1 MLSGIIYL
9 VISVACLVY
18 SLFAFQEKGP
28 LLMTTYFVASPKE
41 REKMKNRKEYRFV
54 ATVFITIAVATGI
67 AGLGEIFNIAWAYKV
82 TMAILLVLV
91 VYVIV
96 VSIKDSIKK

>member
-1 MLSGIIYL
+1 MFDGIIYL

-41 REKMKNRKEYRFV
+41 REKMKNKKMYRFV
-54 ATVFITIAVATGI
+54 ATVSLTIAVATGI
-67 AGLGEIFNIAWAYKV
+67 GGLGEIFNIAWTDKI

-91 VYVIV
+91 VYVFV
-96 VSIKDSIKK
+96 ASIKYSIKK